1 MSVSPHYARL
11 PPEINSALLFAGPG
25 SAPMLAAA
33 AAWYGLAENLA
44 SSATSFVSVTAD
56 LAKSAWQGP
65 AATVMMDV
73 ASKYASWLSAA
84 ATQAEATSSQAS
96 AMADAFDNAQS
107 ATVQPAVVSA
117 NRRLVQVLAATNYL
131 GQNAPT
137 IMDIESAYEQMW
149 ACDVA
154 AMSDYHADASA
165 AVEHLSPWQ
174 QVLHTLG
181 FDFNHGQ
188 LTSGLSGVT
197 PPTGN
202 TPSVFG
208 GFTPS
213 DPAVLASGHEVTG
226 GVSTA
231 SAGYGLLNPATPG
244 TGFTPSLGHPDLL
257 HPATYLGGLDADA
270 PAPAV
275 PN

>member
-1 MSVSPHYARL
+1 
-11 PPEINSALLFAGPG
+11 
-25 SAPMLAAA
+25 MLAAA

-44 SSATSFVSVTAD
+44 SSATTFVSVTAD
-56 LAKSAWQGP
+56 LAKSSWQGP
-65 AATVMMDV
+65 AAIAMMEV
-73 ASKYASWLSAA
+73 ASKYTSWLSAA
-84 ATQAEATSSQAS
+84 AAQAEATSTQAS
-96 AMADAFDNAQS
+96 AMAAAFENAQS

-117 NRRLVQVLAATNYL
+117 NRQLVQVLASTNYL

-149 ACDVA
+149 ASDVA

-165 AVEHLSPWQ
+165 AVAHLAPWQ

-188 LTSGLSGVT
+188 LTSGLPGAT

-202 TPSVFG
+202 TPLAFG
-208 GFTPS
+208 GFA
-213 DPAVLASGHEVTG
+213 PADTGALTSAHDVTG

-231 SAGYGLLNPATPG
+231 SAGYSLLNPATPG
-244 TGFTPSLGHPDLL
+244 TGLTPSLGHPDLL
-257 HPATYLGGLDADA
+257 HPATYVGGMDAVA
-270 PAPAV
+270 PKPAV
-275 PN
+275 PS

>member
-1 MSVSPHYARL
+1 
-11 PPEINSALLFAGPG
+11 
-25 SAPMLAAA
+25 MLAAA

-44 SSATSFVSVTAD
+44 GSAQTFVSVTAD
-56 LAKSAWQGP
+56 LAKSTWQGP
-65 AATVMMDV
+65 AATAMMDV
-73 ASKYASWLSAA
+73 ASKYAGWLTAA
-84 ATQAEATSSQAS
+84 ATQAETTSTQAA
-96 AMADAFDNAQS
+96 AMAAAFDNAQS

-117 NRRLVQVLAATNYL
+117 NRRLLQVLASTNHL

-149 ACDVA
+149 ALDVA
-154 AMSDYHADASA
+154 AMTDYHADASA
-165 AVEHLSPWQ
+165 AVEHLPPWQ

-181 FDFNHGQ
+181 FDFSHGQ
-188 LTSGLSGVT
+188 LTSGLPGAT

-208 GFTPS
+208 GFTPA
-213 DPAVLASGHEVTG
+213 DANVLASGHDVTG

-231 SAGYGLLNPATPG
+231 SAGYGLLNPANPG
-244 TGFTPSLGHPDLL
+244 TGFATSLGHADLL
-257 HPATYLGGLDADA
+257 HPATYLGGVDAGAA

-275 PN
+275 PS

>member
-1 MSVSPHYARL
+1 
-11 PPEINSALLFAGPG
+11 
-25 SAPMLAAA
+25 MLAAA
-33 AAWYGLAENLA
+33 TAWYGLAENLS
-44 SSATSFVSVTAD
+44 SSASTFVSVTAD
-56 LAKSAWQGP
+56 LAKGAWQGP
-65 AATVMMDV
+65 AATAMMDV
-73 ASKYASWLSAA
+73 ASKYASWLGAA
-84 ATQAEATSSQAS
+84 AAQAEATSSQAS

-117 NRRLVQVLAATNYL
+117 NRGLLKALASTNHL

-137 IMDIESAYEQMW
+137 IMDIESAYDQMW
-149 ACDVA
+149 ALDVA

-165 AVEHLSPWQ
+165 AVEHLPSWQ

-181 FDFNHGQ
+181 FDFSHGQ
-188 LTSGLSGVT
+188 LTSGLPGAT

-213 DPAVLASGHEVTG
+213 DGGVLASTHDVTG

-244 TGFTPSLGHPDLL
+244 TGCTPILGHADLL
-257 HPATYLGGLDADA
+257 HPATYLGGFDAGA